1 MSRCASGN
9 LISKQNQAARLPDST
24 LSGIHSNTDIYRR
37 LQRALCP
44 RISET
49 SHTLESP
56 RTRATVD
63 VPEMDVYTHFWNA
76 YHIYAFR
83 SVVYIP
89 FRRGLL
95 RVVCSDDSGMR
106 RPQRLRTGNAGVH
119 ALSNALKIF
128 LSYPCLSAADAKRP
142 RQTKTTDE
150 DDRQTAL
157 QNLWRDVPGGSPT
170 CTLLQGR
177 RPLHA
182 RLHRLWHTHGDALRS
197 QQGGDCHRPTVT

>member
-1 MSRCASGN
+1 MQLCIQKGPGRDLSRCTTGN
-9 LISKQNQAARLPDST
+9 LISKQNQTARLPDST

-63 VPEMDVYTHFWNA
+63 VPEMDLYTHFWNV
-76 YHIYAFR
+76 YHIYASK

-119 ALSNALKIF
+119 ALSNALEITHF
-128 LSYPCLSAADAKRP
+128 F
-142 RQTKTTDE
+142 
-150 DDRQTAL
+150 
-157 QNLWRDVPGGSPT
+157 NLAYR
-170 CTLLQGR
+170 LLT
-177 RPLHA
+177 PKA
-182 RLHRLWHTHGDALRS
+182 
-197 QQGGDCHRPTVT
+197 

>member
-1 MSRCASGN
+1 MQLRIQKGPGRDLSRCASGN
-9 LISKQNQAARLPDST
+9 LISKQNQAARLHDCT
-24 LSGIHSNTDIYRR
+24 LSGIHSNTDSYRR

-95 RVVCSDDSGMR
+95 RVVCSDDIG
-106 RPQRLRTGNAGVH
+106 H
-119 ALSNALKIF
+119 AKASEIKNGQ
-128 LSYPCLSAADAKRP
+128 CWRP
-142 RQTKTTDE
+142 RSFE
-150 DDRQTAL
+150 CPE
-157 QNLWRDVPGGSPT
+157 NLSF
-170 CTLLQGR
+170 L
-177 RPLHA
+177 PLPI
-182 RLHRLWHTHGDALRS
+182 G
-197 QQGGDCHRPTVT
+197 C